1 VTVNPSPRDRH
12 QYHHGSLREALLGS
26 ASRILE
32 RDGIAGLT
40 LRSAAREAGVSHAAP
55 KNHFRDLRGLLS
67 ELAAAGYERLGNQIR
82 AAAAA
87 NQSPEAKLHA
97 VGAAY
102 VRFAMSHPGLFQL
115 MFRGERLDLQ
125 RPVLRAAADELLT
138 LLAEAVSAD
147 RGPGM
152 GLGVSDALQM
162 AKAWS
167 QVHGLAT
174 LMIDGRMVPILRWL
188 QPSLSEA
195 EFLSLLLAVPDVQG

>member
-1 VTVNPSPRDRH
+1 
-12 QYHHGSLREALLGS
+12 
-26 ASRILE
+26 
-32 RDGIAGLT
+32 
-40 LRSAAREAGVSHAAP
+40 
-55 KNHFRDLRGLLS
+55 
-67 ELAAAGYERLGNQIR
+67 
-82 AAAAA
+82 
-87 NQSPEAKLHA
+87 
-97 VGAAY
+97 
-102 VRFAMSHPGLFQL
+102 MSHPGLFQL